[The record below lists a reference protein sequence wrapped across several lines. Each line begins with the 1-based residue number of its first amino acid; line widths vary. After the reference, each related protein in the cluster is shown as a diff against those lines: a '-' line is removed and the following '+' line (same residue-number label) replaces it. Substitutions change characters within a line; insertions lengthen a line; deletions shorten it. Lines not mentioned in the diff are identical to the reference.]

1 MITRTFFSK
10 LIFCLFLLPVFLHA
24 QTEADSVV
32 TVDGEESLVG
42 EVDIAPLMDSYEGNV
57 FITPPRV
64 LIGEKEAEFKVKI
77 TNTDKAV
84 GTVELIINDTATRNV
99 QLIDS
104 VGSFLYTVKK
114 DTASNKYPQTI
125 KVSIEGYDQYVR
137 VRPVPLW
144 LSILPPL
151 LAILLALIFREVI
164 ISIFLGVFLGAG
176 TIAFYASGGNLWGI
190 GQGFLD
196 VISNYI
202 INSLAPAGDGGAPDT
217 GHASVI
223 VFTLLI
229 GGLVAI
235 VSRNGGMQGV
245 VNIIARMARTARS
258 GQLATW
264 LMGIAIFFDDYA
276 NSLVVGNTMRPI
288 TDKLR
293 ISREKLA
300 YIVDSTAAPVAALA
314 FITTWI
320 GAELGYISK
329 ATEQIS
335 GFPPDQSAYG
345 IFLNSLAYSFYP
357 ILALIFI
364 LILIWSGRDFGPM
377 LGAERR
383 ARLGGQVS
391 RDLNPTEES
400 QTGGEDLSP
409 LPGAP
414 TRALNA
420 IIPILVLIVGVVLGL
435 LYTGW
440 DDLLWASEA
449 GIFKKLSAIIGAS
462 DSYKALLW
470 ASMSAIIV
478 AVFLS
483 LIQGIM
489 GLRTAMDT
497 MATGF
502 KAMLPA
508 LIILVLAWALAQITQ
523 DMGTA
528 TYLANQIGEEPSENF
543 VRLMPSITFLLAAA
557 VAFSTGSSWGTMAI
571 LYPIILSLVW
581 KLGIDA
587 GMDTDSL
594 MPIFYNAVSAVL
606 AGSVFGDHCSPISDT
621 TILSSLATDCNH
633 VDHVRTQLP
642 YAIVVGLVATFVGTI
657 PAAFGWPAY
666 LTFPLS
672 LALLVGIVLLF
683 GRKIPSAKEDPKLL
697 DE

>member
-1 MITRTFFSK
+1 
-10 LIFCLFLLPVFLHA
+10 
-24 QTEADSVV
+24 
-32 TVDGEESLVG
+32 
-42 EVDIAPLMDSYEGNV
+42 
-57 FITPPRV
+57 
-64 LIGEKEAEFKVKI
+64 
-77 TNTDKAV
+77 
-84 GTVELIINDTATRNV
+84 V

-104 VGSFLYTVKK
+104 VGKFTYRVKK
-114 DTASNKYPQTI
+114 DTATNRYPQTI

-151 LAILLALIFREVI
+151 LAIVLALIFREVI
-164 ISIFLGVFLGAG
+164 ISIFLGVFLGAA
-176 TIAFYASGGNLWGI
+176 TIAFYASGGSLWGI

-196 VISNYI
+196 VTSHYI
-202 INSLAPAGDGGAPDT
+202 INALTPVGDGGGPDT

-235 VSRNGGMQGV
+235 ISRNGGMQGV

-258 GQLATW
+258 GQFATW

-329 ATEQIS
+329 ATEQIA
-335 GFPPDQSAYG
+335 GFPADQSAYG
-345 IFLNSLAYSFYP
+345 IFLNSLTYSFYP

-364 LILIWSGRDFGPM
+364 LILIWTGRDFGPM

-414 TRALNA
+414 TRAFNA
-420 IIPILVLIVGVVLGL
+420 VIPILVLIAGVIAGL
-435 LYTGW
+435 LFTGW
-440 DDLLWASEA
+440 DQSVWDDPNE
-449 GIFKKLSAIIGAS
+449 GFFQKLSHIIGDS

-470 ASMSAIIV
+470 ASVSAIIV
-478 AVFLS
+478 AVFLTI
-483 LIQGIM
+483 IQGIM
-489 GLRTAMDT
+489 GLRTAINT
-497 MATGF
+497 MSTGF

-528 TYLANQIGEEPSENF
+528 TYLAGLIGEDPSINF
-543 VRLMPSITFLLAAA
+543 VKMMPALTFLLAAA

-581 KLGIDA
+581 KLGMDA
-587 GMDTDSL
+587 GMNPDSI

-642 YAIVVGLVATFVGTI
+642 YAIVVGIVATFVGTI
-657 PAAFGWPAY
+657 PAAFGWPWY

-672 LALLVGIVLLF
+672 LALLIGIVLAL
-683 GRKIPSAKEDPKLL
+683 GKKIPGQKKLL
-697 DE
+697 AETNNEPETGNQEL

>member
-1 MITRTFFSK
+1 MITRTFISK
-10 LIFCLFLLPVFLHA
+10 LVFLLLFFPALLSA
-24 QTEADSVV
+24 QTEADSVL
-32 TVDGEESLVG
+32 TLDGEESLVG

-57 FITPPRV
+57 FITPPKV
-64 LIGEKEAEFKVKI
+64 LIGDKEGEFHVKI

-104 VGSFLYTVKK
+104 VGSFFYTVKK
-114 DTASNKYPQTI
+114 DTARNRYPQTI
-125 KVSIEGYDQYVR
+125 KVAVEGYEQYVR
-137 VRPVPLW
+137 VRAVPLW

-151 LAILLALIFREVI
+151 LAIILALVFREVI
-164 ISIFLGVFLGAG
+164 ISIFLGVFLGAA
-176 TIAFYASGGNLWGI
+176 TIAFYAADGKLWGI

-196 VISNYI
+196 VISHYI
-202 INSLAPAGDGGAPDT
+202 INALAPLGDGGGPDT

-235 VSRNGGMQGV
+235 ISRNGGMQGV
-245 VNIIARMARTARS
+245 VNIIARMARSARS
-258 GQLATW
+258 GQFATW

-329 ATEQIS
+329 ATEQIA
-335 GFPPDQSAYG
+335 GFPAESAYG

-357 ILALIFI
+357 ILTLLFI
-364 LILIWSGRDFGPM
+364 LILIWTGRDFGPM

-420 IIPILVLIVGVVLGL
+420 ILPILVLISGVILGL

-440 DDLLWASEA
+440 DEAVWASDENM
-449 GIFKKLSAIIGAS
+449 FHKLSHIIGES

-470 ASMSAIIV
+470 ASASAIIV

-528 TYLANQIGEEPSENF
+528 TYLANQIGEDPSENF
-543 VRLMPSITFLLAAA
+543 VRLMPAITFLLAAA

-581 KLGIDA
+581 KLGVDA
-587 GMDTDSL
+587 GMDTESL

-642 YAIVVGLVATFVGTI
+642 YAIVVGVVATFVGTI
-657 PAAFGWPAY
+657 PSAFGWAWY
-666 LTFPLS
+666 LTFPLT
-672 LALLVGIVLLF
+672 LAVLVGIVLLL
-683 GRKIPSAKEDPKLL
+683 GKKIPNEKRLTI

>member
-1 MITRTFFSK
+1 MITRTFTLK
-10 LIFCLFLLPVFLHA
+10 LIFLLFLFPTFLCA
-24 QTEADSVV
+24 QTEVDSVL
-32 TVDGEESLVG
+32 TIDGEESLVG

-57 FITPPRV
+57 FITAPKV

-84 GTVELIINDTATRNV
+84 GTVEIIINDTATRNV

-104 VGSFLYTVKK
+104 VGTFSYTVKK
-114 DTASNKYPQTI
+114 DTATNKYPQTI

-164 ISIFLGVFLGAG
+164 ISIFLGVFMGAA
-176 TIAFYASGGNLWGI
+176 TIAFYAAGGNIWGI

-196 VISNYI
+196 VISHYI
-202 INSLAPAGDGGAPDT
+202 INSLAPVGDGGGPDT

-235 VSRNGGMQGV
+235 ISRNGGMQGV
-245 VNIIARMARTARS
+245 VNIISRMARTARS
-258 GQLATW
+258 GQFATW

-329 ATEQIS
+329 ATSQIT
-335 GFPPDQSAYG
+335 GFPAENAYS
-345 IFLNSLAYSFYP
+345 IFLHSLTYSFYP
-357 ILALIFI
+357 VLTLLFI
-364 LILIWSGRDFGPM
+364 LILIWTGRDFGPM

-391 RDLNPTEES
+391 RDINPTEEG

-420 IIPILVLIVGVVLGL
+420 IIPILVLICGVIAGL

-440 DDLLWASEA
+440 DNDVWLSDVN
-449 GIFKKLSAIIGAS
+449 IFQKLSHIIGNS
-462 DSYKALLW
+462 DSYQALLW
-470 ASMSAIIV
+470 ASASAIIV

-502 KAMLPA
+502 KSMLPA
-508 LIILVLAWALAQITQ
+508 MIILVLAWALAQITQ

-528 TYLANQIGEEPSENF
+528 TYLANQIGDDPSENF

-571 LYPIILSLVW
+571 LYPIILSLIW
-581 KLGIDA
+581 KLGLDA
-587 GMDTDSL
+587 GMDTESL
-594 MPIFYNAVSAVL
+594 MPLFYNAVSAVL

-642 YAIVVGLVATFVGTI
+642 YAIVVGVVATFVGTI
-657 PAAFGWPAY
+657 PAAFGWPWY

-672 LALLVGIVLLF
+672 LAVLVGIVMLL
-683 GRKIPSAKEDPKLL
+683 GKKIPEGKAEVDLI
-697 DE
+697 DD

>member
-1 MITRTFFSK
+1 MITRTIISK
-10 LIFCLFLLPVFLHA
+10 LIFCLFLFPFLLSA
-24 QTEADSVV
+24 QTE
-32 TVDGEESLVG
+32 VDTLMNGEESLVG
-42 EVDIAPLMDSYEGNV
+42 EVDIAPLVDSYEGNV
-57 FITPPRV
+57 FITPPKV
-64 LIGEKEAEFKVKI
+64 LIGDKEAEFHIKI

-84 GTVELIINDTATRNV
+84 GTVEVIINDTLTRNV

-104 VGSFLYTVKK
+104 VGTFMYKVEK
-114 DTASNKYPQTI
+114 DTATHRYPQSVKI
-125 KVSIEGYDQYVR
+125 AIEGYEQDVP
-137 VRPVPLW
+137 VKPVPLW

-151 LAILLALIFREVI
+151 LAILLALIFREVV
-164 ISIFLGVFLGAG
+164 ISIFLGVFLGAA
-176 TIAFYASGGNLWGI
+176 TIAYYAAGGDWWGI

-196 VISNYI
+196 VISHYI
-202 INSLAPAGDGGAPDT
+202 INALAPVGDGGAPDT

-235 VSRNGGMQGV
+235 ISRNGGMQGV

-258 GQLATW
+258 GQFATW

-288 TDKLR
+288 TDKLK

-329 ATEQIS
+329 ATEQIAS
-335 GFPPDQSAYG
+335 FPADQSAYG
-345 IFLNSLAYSFYP
+345 IFLSSLSYAFYP
-357 ILALIFI
+357 VLALLFI
-364 LILIWSGRDFGPM
+364 LILIWTGRDFGPM

-391 RDLNPTEES
+391 RDLNAAEES

-409 LPGAP
+409 MPGAP

-420 IIPILVLIVGVVLGL
+420 VIPILVLISGVILGL
-435 LYTGW
+435 LFTGW
-440 DDLLWASEA
+440 DDAVWASDKN
-449 GIFKKLSAIIGAS
+449 IFQKLSDIIGNS

-470 ASMSAIIV
+470 ASVSAIIV
-478 AVFLS
+478 AIFLS

-489 GLRTAMDT
+489 GLRTAIDT
-497 MATGF
+497 MSTGF

-528 TYLANQIGEEPSENF
+528 TYLANQIGSEPSENF

-571 LYPIILSLVW
+571 LYPIILSLTW
-581 KLGIDA
+581 KLGLDA
-587 GMDTDSL
+587 GMDTESL

-621 TILSSLATDCNH
+621 TILSSLASDCNH

-642 YAIVVGLVATFVGTI
+642 YAIVVGVVATFVGTI
-657 PAAFGWPAY
+657 PAAFGWPGY
-666 LTFPLS
+666 LTFPL
-672 LALLVGIVLLF
+672 AIAVLVGIVLLL
-683 GRKIPSAKEDPKLL
+683 GRKIEGKAVKE
-697 DE
+697 